1 MAGFGKNPIARI
13 FRIHLNLNVFQ
24 AILTVLLAVKQQDK
38 NLYCVRF
45 NILFYVQ
52 IRLTFFVFL
61 KIDRS
66 RLSKSLQTQAKQA
79 WGIFYTEIVEFLTF
93 KSVDLAKLHDTKAR
107 FF

>member
-52 IRLTFFVFL
+52 IRLTFFVFP

-66 RLSKSLQTQAKQA
+66 RLSKSLQTQAKQQA
-79 WGIFYTEIVEFLTF
+79 WEDIF
-93 KSVDLAKLHDTKAR
+93 S
-107 FF
+107 